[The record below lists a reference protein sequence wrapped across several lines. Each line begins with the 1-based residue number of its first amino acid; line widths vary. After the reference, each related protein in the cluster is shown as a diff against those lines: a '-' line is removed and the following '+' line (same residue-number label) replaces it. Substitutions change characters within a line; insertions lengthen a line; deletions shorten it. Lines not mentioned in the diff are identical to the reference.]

1 MLKVINSQFHNFN
14 PYSWIFHVSSP
25 WTLVNNS
32 LLGSDSERQ
41 FGRDIYKY
49 KVRQVY
55 KNTTKN
61 CNSSA
66 PVPLLLL
73 THKLDANLVVT
84 NIFIKIK
91 CPSFSRERENGGG
104 EEEMNTLD
112 WNIFVPDHWLFREC
126 RRLLSNLDWS
136 DINTCLLTTTLN
148 TWDIRNPS
156 VTFSTLLATPVGPST
171 FTCLTSASWEG
182 PKIRGLLMV

>member
-32 LLGSDSERQ
+32 LLGSDSKRQ

-73 THKLDANLVVT
+73 THILDANLVVT

-104 EEEMNTLD
+104 RRRWTL
-112 WNIFVPDHWLFREC
+112 WIGISLY
-126 RRLLSNLDWS
+126 
-136 DINTCLLTTTLN
+136 LTTDSSGN
-148 TWDIRNPS
+148 VGGCFQTWTGQTS
-156 VTFSTLLATPVGPST
+156 TPVCWPPHWTPGT
-171 FTCLTSASWEG
+171 FGTPRSRSALFW
-182 PKIRGLLMV
+182 PPQWDPPLLHVWPVHHGKDPRSEVC